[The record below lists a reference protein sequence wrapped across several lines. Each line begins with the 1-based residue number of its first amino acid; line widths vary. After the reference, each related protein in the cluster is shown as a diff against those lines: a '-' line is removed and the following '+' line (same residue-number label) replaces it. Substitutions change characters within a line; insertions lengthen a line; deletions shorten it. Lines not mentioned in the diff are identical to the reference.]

1 MFGLIQILVAI
12 IVLFAISRAVLRLK
26 DRKISLA
33 AFIFWSVI
41 WTAVLIIAFIPGSAV
56 LITDTLGVNSGIDF
70 VVYLSIIILFYLIF
84 RAYVQLGTF
93 SQQITKL
100 TRELAIRGGKRRKR

>member
-1 MFGLIQILVAI
+1 MFGLIQIIVAI

-33 AFIFWSVI
+33 AFIFWSFV
-41 WTAVLIIAFIPGSAV
+41 WTAVLIIALIPGSAEF
-56 LITDTLGVNSGIDF
+56 ITGTFGVKRGIDF
-70 VVYLSIIILFYLIF
+70 LVYLSIILLFYLIF
-84 RAYVQLGTF
+84 RAYVQLGNI

-100 TRELAIRGGKRRKR
+100 TRELAIRGGKRKKR